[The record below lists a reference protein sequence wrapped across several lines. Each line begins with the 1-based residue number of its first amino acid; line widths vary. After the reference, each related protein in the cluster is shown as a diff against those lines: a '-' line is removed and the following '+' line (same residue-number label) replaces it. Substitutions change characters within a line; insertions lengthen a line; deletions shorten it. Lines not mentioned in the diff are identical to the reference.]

1 MAAAQAL
8 VKDLEGEVN
17 VSRNGEIVAVKAGDF
32 LLPGDEVV
40 TGANGRLALEFPGTE
55 GQIPAA
61 GVMTSNGKLTLGE
74 QTGAN
79 GQQQIVVIEEGE
91 CFEFTTELAEN
102 SAAAEGG
109 AVAGLFG
116 AGLLGAGSG
125 GLAGA
130 GAVAAGAF
138 LAGGSGDSGGGD
150 SGTTGGNFNNAGVGG
165 GEFSSQDSPQSLEEF
180 ANENLTQDNLQQS
193 ILEPIQ
199 DAVQNSQNSPES
211 TPDNIAVAVEQTGLG
226 VLENVHDAL
235 VATTGEGTP
244 QADLVQQLVDGV
256 NQTPLGEPLSPITTL
271 LSEAV
276 NTDLGLD
283 TLISALPNVDP
294 TDGGLVTSVV
304 DVADGI
310 TQPISE
316 QVEPYDQLLQGLR
329 DVAVEIDNVLE
340 GVLSQMGT
348 EVPNL
353 DSLDGGTPALPA
365 EVEGGLADLVDGILG
380 GADTLQSALQGAG
393 GSGLPEIPEGDL
405 LGTLSSGISSGAD
418 ALGGELG
425 GLPGLPTD
433 GLPG

>member
-1 MAAAQAL
+1 MAAPQAL
-8 VKDLEGEVN
+8 IKNIEGEVN
-17 VSRNGEIVAVKAGDF
+17 VNRNGEAVAVKAGDY
-32 LLPGDEVV
+32 LLPGDEVI
-40 TGANGRLALEFPGTE
+40 TGANGRMALEFPGSD

-61 GVMTSNGKLTLGE
+61 GVMTANGKLTLGE
-74 QTGAN
+74 QPGPN
-79 GQQQIVVIEEGE
+79 GQQQIVVLEDGE

-125 GLAGA
+125 GVAGA

-138 LAGGSGDSGGGD
+138 LAGGSGDSGSGSGSD
-150 SGTTGGNFNNAGVGG
+150 SNINNAGVGA
-165 GEFSSQDSPQSLEEF
+165 GEFSSEDSPQSLEEF
-180 ANENLTQDNLQQS
+180 ANENLTQENLEQS
-193 ILEPIQ
+193 ILQPIQ
-199 DAVQNSQNSPES
+199 DAVQNSQSNPET
-211 TPDNIAVAVEQTGLG
+211 TPDNVAVAVEQTGLG

-244 QADLVQQLVDGV
+244 QADLVQQLVEGA
-256 NQTPLGEPLSPITTL
+256 NETPLGEPLSPITSPL
-271 LSEAV
+271 LDAV

-294 TDGGLVTSVV
+294 ADGGLVTSVV
-304 DVADGI
+304 DLADGI

-329 DVAVEIDNVLE
+329 DAAVEIDNVLD
-340 GVLSQMGT
+340 GVLSQVTT
-348 EVPNL
+348 EVPNVDGL
-353 DSLDGGTPALPA
+353 GDSSPALPA
-365 EVEGGLADLVDGILG
+365 EVESGLADLVDGILG
-380 GADTLQSALQGAG
+380 GADTLQNALEGGG
-393 GSGLPEIPEGDL
+393 GSGLPEVPEGDL

-433 GLPG
+433 GLPS